1 MESHLALISI
11 AAVTVLSGGAAAII
25 TLKVDVRS
33 RPGIQSLVEGLMRIA
48 ILGAG
53 ALVALTDGE
62 GSYGYSVARC
72 PGGGRLRALPAVHT
86 GLAPRRLCERGG
98 RVYSLDGLGLT
109 IPSHHGQVH
118 QLALPPCCTVSRNCC
133 RFPTIA

>member
-25 TLKVDVRS
+25 TLTVDVRS

-53 ALVALTDGE
+53 ALVALTVGE
-62 GSYGYSVARC
+62 GSYGYSVSRC
-72 PGGGRLRALPAVHT
+72 LRGGRLRALAAVYT
-86 GLAPRRLCERGG
+86 GLAPRSGRKHCGG
-98 RVYSLDGLGLT
+98 ICPLDGLGLT
-109 IPSHHGQVH
+109 PTRLARLPS
-118 QLALPPCCTVSRNCC
+118 APS
-133 RFPTIA
+133 